1 MRWGGGGHIHINL
14 RYRNCGT
21 KLNIDE
27 EEMTDIM
34 YFICLELQQ
43 ACCLLTLENTLC
55 KGETS

>member
-1 MRWGGGGHIHINL
+1 MRGGGHIHINL

-43 ACCLLTLENTLC
+43 ACCLLTLENILC